1 MCRTPAA
8 KSSLGHHTWVGQR
21 QEGPSWWDKDFR
33 ECVLSGDPE
42 CQVGGNRT
50 ELQLSYFCGYGPGCS
65 DAGNV
70 SALQMAMRAVEQ
82 EYSVVGVVEDRNR
95 SLAVMEAFM
104 PRWFQGL
111 FSLQGEG
118 TGKKEMVNPHP
129 EPVEGGKEGPEAETQ
144 SGLHLLPVGLPE
156 TRHTVEEFTE
166 QRIDK

>member
-1 MCRTPAA
+1 M
-8 KSSLGHHTWVGQR
+8 KSGVWQIST
-21 QEGPSWWDKDFR
+21 
-33 ECVLSGDPE
+33 

-65 DAGNV
+65 NAGNV

-104 PRWFQGL
+104 LRWFQGV

-129 EPVEGGKEGPEAETQ
+129 EPVEEVRRV
-144 SGLHLLPVGLPE
+144 L
-156 TRHTVEEFTE
+156 R
-166 QRIDK
+166 QRLSLD